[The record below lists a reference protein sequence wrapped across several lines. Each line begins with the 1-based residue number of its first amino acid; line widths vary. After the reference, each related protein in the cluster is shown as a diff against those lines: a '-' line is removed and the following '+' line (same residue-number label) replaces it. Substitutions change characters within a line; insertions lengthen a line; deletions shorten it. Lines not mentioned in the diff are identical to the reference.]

1 MENNKD
7 ISVSVIL
14 PVYNSGEI
22 VKKAIQSVFQQ
33 TLKNIEL
40 IIVDDGSDVE
50 TKLILKSINHKMKK
64 LVSKEN
70 GGVSSA
76 RNLGIYEARGKYIF
90 FLDSDD
96 HIDSDFLQKMYDKA
110 IKNDLDMVCGNVVE
124 HNSTRLDSIDNKHKV
139 IKDFITSDD
148 DDIGKNLDL
157 LRLWSS
163 CGKLF
168 KRKNIIEA
176 NISFDETMELGED
189 LYFTYGYL
197 LDFSKLGFIG
207 DSNYHIENINDSSL
221 SKKHVKNI
229 VNSLEKQVDLWETL
243 EKKRPVLLKWYYKT
257 HVDFRFYQVTLF
269 VDNLYKKGSNMKK
282 MQRLEKLE
290 DFLNNH
296 EKWIEISDKHKYP
309 KNLKDKVLYKIIS
322 RRNNQHILCIF
333 YLKEELRKLK
343 FNTGNVKKWGAK
355 WIIR

>member
-1 MENNKD
+1 MGNNKD

-22 VKKAIQSVFQQ
+22 VKKAVQSVFQQ

-50 TKLILKSINHKMKK
+50 TNLILKSINHKMKK

-124 HNSTRLDSIDNKHKV
+124 HNSTRLDSMDNRHKV
-139 IKDFITSDD
+139 IKDFIASDD
-148 DDIGKNLDL
+148 DDIGENLDL

-197 LDFSKLGFIG
+197 LNFSKLGFVG
-207 DSNYHIENINDSSL
+207 DSNYHIENVNDSSL
-221 SKKHVKNI
+221 SKKHAKNI

-309 KNLKDKVLYKIIS
+309 KNLKDKILYKIIS

-343 FNTGNVKKWGAK
+343 FNTGNIKKWGAK

>member
-124 HNSTRLDSIDNKHKV
+124 HNSTRLDSIDNTHKV
-139 IKDFITSDD
+139 IIT
-148 DDIGKNLDL
+148 
-157 LRLWSS
+157 
-163 CGKLF
+163 
-168 KRKNIIEA
+168 
-176 NISFDETMELGED
+176 
-189 LYFTYGYL
+189 
-197 LDFSKLGFIG
+197 
-207 DSNYHIENINDSSL
+207 
-221 SKKHVKNI
+221 
-229 VNSLEKQVDLWETL
+229 
-243 EKKRPVLLKWYYKT
+243 
-257 HVDFRFYQVTLF
+257 
-269 VDNLYKKGSNMKK
+269 
-282 MQRLEKLE
+282 
-290 DFLNNH
+290 
-296 EKWIEISDKHKYP
+296 
-309 KNLKDKVLYKIIS
+309 
-322 RRNNQHILCIF
+322 
-333 YLKEELRKLK
+333 
-343 FNTGNVKKWGAK
+343 
-355 WIIR
+355 